1 MKYKTVD
8 EWIPADG
15 FILEP
20 KAIDTV
26 KSEQNVL
33 VIAGPGAGKTELLA
47 QRACFLLETNKCPYP
62 QKILAISFKRDA
74 AYNLKERV
82 IKRCGRDLALRF
94 ESMTFDAF
102 AKNIVDRFR
111 KGLPDSYAINSEYK
125 IIFKEQDVFDIF
137 ESIDRDYRSSHTDKQ
152 ILDEYYGKLPLSQ
165 DSIHYRVWT
174 RLLGGVKSFLTFK
187 MVMRLA
193 ELIMNANPKIREY
206 LKETYSHIFL
216 DEFQDTTTLQYEF
229 LNTCF
234 GDSHAVLTAVGDDK
248 QRIMLWAGALPE
260 IFDKFIKDYDASQ
273 CSLQMNFRSA
283 PNLVELQNYLIANLL
298 RREDLVICNPNWNKG
313 DGEAYF
319 CFFKNPQQEMEYLY
333 SNVKR
338 WINDEN
344 INPREICILVKQQLQ
359 KYAGELINYFN
370 ENKIAARDESKY
382 QDLLTEEVILFIVNF
397 LYLIDSNKAID
408 SKSYVLNFL
417 SNINSSYSDK
427 EVFAEEIKLHKF
439 IERMRSSFQEDFTRC
454 IESIVDN
461 IIDFAGVDKI
471 KSLYP
476 AYKNK
481 QYFAETIASFAQL
494 LKEKAEGIMNLKAIL
509 DIITGVG
516 VIPIMTIHK
525 SKGLEY
531 HTVIFMGLE
540 DGAFW
545 SYDKQPDEDKCA
557 FFVAL
562 SRAKE
567 RVVFTFSQERNGRWQ
582 RLQKIDEL
590 FKSLIDSKK
599 VVVQDLRKE

>member
-15 FILEP
+15 FVLEP
-20 KAIDTV
+20 NALDTV
-26 KSEQNVL
+26 KSEQNTL

-47 QRACFLLETNKCPYP
+47 QRACFLLETNQCPYP
-62 QKILAISFKRDA
+62 KKILAISFKRDA

-82 IKRCGRDLALRF
+82 LKRCGSDLAVRF

-111 KGLPDSYAINSEYK
+111 RGLPESYSVNSEYE
-125 IIFKEQDVFDIF
+125 IIFGERDILDVF
-137 ESIDRDYRSSHTDKQ
+137 EGIDRNYRSTHNDKQ
-152 ILDEYYGKLPLSQ
+152 ILDDYYSKLPLSQ
-165 DSIHYRVWT
+165 ESIHYSVWEYQL
-174 RLLGGVKSFLTFK
+174 RGAKSFLTFK

-193 ELIMNANPKIREY
+193 ELIMTANPKLREY
-206 LKETYSHIFL
+206 LKETYGHIFL

-234 GDSHAVLTAVGDDK
+234 GDSETILTAVGDDK

-260 IFDKFIKDYDASQ
+260 IFNKFIEDYGANQ
-273 CSLQMNFRSA
+273 LSLQMNFRSA
-283 PNLVELQNYLIANLL
+283 PNLVELQNYLITNLL
-298 RREDLVICNPNWNKG
+298 RKEDTVICNPNWNKG
-313 DGEAYF
+313 DGEAF
-319 CFFKNPQQEMEYLY
+319 LWIFKNPQQEIEYLY
-333 SNVKR
+333 SNVGR
-338 WINDEN
+338 WINEDN
-344 INPREICILVKQQLQ
+344 INPRDICILVKQQLQ
-359 KYAGELINYFN
+359 KYAGELIDYFN
-370 ENKIAARDESKY
+370 ENGIAARDESKY
-382 QDLLTEEVILFIVNF
+382 QDLLTEEVVLFIVNF

-427 EVFAEEIKLHKF
+427 EIFAEEIKLHKF
-439 IERMRSSFQEDFTRC
+439 IKTIRSSLQENFTRC
-454 IESIVDN
+454 IESVVDN
-461 IIDFAGVDKI
+461 IISFAGAEKI
-471 KSLYP
+471 KSSYP

-481 QYFAETIASFAQL
+481 TYFPETIGSFSQL
-494 LKEKAEGIMNLKAIL
+494 LKEEAKSSTNLKDTL

-516 VIPIMTIHK
+516 VIPVMTIHK

-567 RVVFTFSQERNGRWQ
+567 RVVFTFSRNRSGRAQ
-582 RLQKIDEL
+582 SLTKIEEL
-590 FKSLIDSKK
+590 FKSLGDSKK
-599 VVVQDLRKE
+599 VTFQEIK

>member
-1 MKYKTVD
+1 MKYRSVD

-15 FILEP
+15 FVLEP
-20 KAIDTV
+20 NALDTV
-26 KSEQNVL
+26 KSELNTL

-47 QRACFLLETNKCPYP
+47 QRACFLLETNQCPYP
-62 QKILAISFKRDA
+62 KKILAISFKRDA

-82 IKRCGRDLALRF
+82 FKRCGSDLALRF
-94 ESMTFDAF
+94 ESITFDAF

-111 KGLPDSYAINSEYK
+111 KGLPENYAVNSEYE
-125 IIFKEQDVFDIF
+125 IIFGERDILDVF
-137 ESIDRDYRSSHTDKQ
+137 EGIDRNYRSTHDDKQ
-152 ILDEYYGKLPLSQ
+152 ILDDYYSKLPLSQ
-165 DSIHYRVWT
+165 GSIHHSVWEYQL
-174 RLLGGVKSFLTFK
+174 RGVKSFLTFK

-193 ELIMNANPKIREY
+193 ELIMNANPKLREY

-234 GDSHAVLTAVGDDK
+234 GDSEAVLTAVGDDK

-260 IFDKFIKDYDASQ
+260 IFSKFIEDYGANQ
-273 CSLQMNFRSA
+273 LSLQMNFRSA
-283 PNLVELQNYLIANLL
+283 PNLVELQNYLITNLL
-298 RREDLVICNPNWNKG
+298 RKEDTVTCNPNWNKG
-313 DGEAYF
+313 DGEAF
-319 CFFKNPQQEMEYLY
+319 LWVFKNPQQEIEHLY
-333 SNVKR
+333 SNIGR
-338 WINDEN
+338 WINEDN
-344 INPREICILVKQQLQ
+344 INPRDICILVKQQLQ
-359 KYAGELINYFN
+359 KYAGELIDYFN
-370 ENKIAARDESKY
+370 ENGIAARDESKY
-382 QDLLTEEVILFIVNF
+382 QDLLTEEVVLFIVNF
-397 LYLIDSNKAID
+397 LYLIDNNKAID

-427 EVFAEEIKLHKF
+427 EIFAEEIKLHKF
-439 IERMRSSFQEDFTRC
+439 IKTIRLSLQENFTQC
-454 IESIVDN
+454 VEGIVDD
-461 IIDFAGVDKI
+461 IISFAGAEKI
-471 KSLYP
+471 KSSYP

-481 QYFAETIASFAQL
+481 KYFSETIGSFSQL
-494 LKEKAEGIMNLKAIL
+494 LNEEAKGTVVLKAIL

-516 VIPIMTIHK
+516 VIPVMTIHK

-562 SRAKE
+562 SRAKD
-567 RVVFTFSQERNGRWQ
+567 RVAFTFSRKRNGRAQ
-582 RLQKIDEL
+582 SLTKIEEL
-590 FKSLIDSKK
+590 FKSLRDSKK
-599 VVVQDLRKE
+599 VIFQEIK

>member
-1 MKYKTVD
+1 
-8 EWIPADG
+8 
-15 FILEP
+15 
-20 KAIDTV
+20 
-26 KSEQNVL
+26 
-33 VIAGPGAGKTELLA
+33 
-47 QRACFLLETNKCPYP
+47 
-62 QKILAISFKRDA
+62 
-74 AYNLKERV
+74 
-82 IKRCGRDLALRF
+82 
-94 ESMTFDAF
+94 
-102 AKNIVDRFR
+102 
-111 KGLPDSYAINSEYK
+111 
-125 IIFKEQDVFDIF
+125 
-137 ESIDRDYRSSHTDKQ
+137 
-152 ILDEYYGKLPLSQ
+152 
-165 DSIHYRVWT
+165 
-174 RLLGGVKSFLTFK
+174 
-187 MVMRLA
+187 
-193 ELIMNANPKIREY
+193 
-206 LKETYSHIFL
+206 
-216 DEFQDTTTLQYEF
+216 
-229 LNTCF
+229 
-234 GDSHAVLTAVGDDK
+234 
-248 QRIMLWAGALPE
+248 
-260 IFDKFIKDYDASQ
+260 
-273 CSLQMNFRSA
+273 
-283 PNLVELQNYLIANLL
+283 
-298 RREDLVICNPNWNKG
+298 
-313 DGEAYF
+313 
-319 CFFKNPQQEMEYLY
+319 MEYLY

-531 HTVIFMGLE
+531 HTVIFMGLKMVHF
-540 DGAFW
+540 GAMISNQMKTNVHF
-545 SYDKQPDEDKCA
+545 
-557 FFVAL
+557 L
-562 SRAKE
+562 
-567 RVVFTFSQERNGRWQ
+567 
-582 RLQKIDEL
+582 
-590 FKSLIDSKK
+590 
-599 VVVQDLRKE
+599 